1 MASLPRR
8 CSRRFPDALSPSYR
22 SRAITC
28 IYLSLY
34 GCTSFEQRHR
44 VSFPP
49 DDTAFRGPR
58 NQFSTDSFEFRFH
71 LSRNFQFSIPKEYDR
86 STYIY
91 IHGPLTLL
99 ELDLR
104 RVSNYYQCSRVEYR
118 NTKRRNSSFF
128 STSAIF
134 KLVPLDTRIQEI
146 KNKTSNLRNHF
157 AGTFNGEEG
166 KIHTSVLYR
175 GRNMEDGVHA
185 LSVCDKWT

>member
-34 GCTSFEQRHR
+34 GCTSFEQQHR
-44 VSFPP
+44 VSFPTNASN
-49 DDTAFRGPR
+49 DIAFRGTSSRPTVLNFDSIFRATFNFQSPR
-58 NQFSTDSFEFRFH
+58 NMIVLR
-71 LSRNFQFSIPKEYDR
+71 
-86 STYIY
+86 IY
-91 IHGPLTLL
+91 GPLTLL

-128 STSAIF
+128 DFCYFQARSTRY
-134 KLVPLDTRIQEI
+134 KDPR
-146 KNKTSNLRNHF
+146 
-157 AGTFNGEEG
+157 
-166 KIHTSVLYR
+166 
-175 GRNMEDGVHA
+175 
-185 LSVCDKWT
+185 DKK

>member
-1 MASLPRR
+1 MYISFALWVYVFRATTPSIV
-8 CSRRFPDALSPSYR
+8 SNQRF
-22 SRAITC
+22 
-28 IYLSLY
+28 
-34 GCTSFEQRHR
+34 ERHS
-44 VSFPP
+44 VSG
-49 DDTAFRGPR
+49 D
-58 NQFSTDSFEFRFH
+58 QFSTDSFEFRFH

-185 LSVCDKWT
+185 LLVCDKWTWARGGGTAGQGDRVQADS